1 MAAGIRRV
9 FTTRGGMPGAGAQ
22 ALKKRKK
29 KTEEEK
35 QAFSRGCL
43 IGCF

>member
-1 MAAGIRRV
+1 MLLRLLLDLNS
-9 FTTRGGMPGAGAQ
+9 GMPGAAQ